1 MTSAVNA
8 FKAKMSIFS
17 AHLQRNKLLNFTSVQ
32 LVRNDKVSE
41 SGALEKAAEKYSQVI
56 NRLEQDFES
65 MIFYF
70 NQLLPC
76 VSFISNSFSQ
86 VDITCIA
93 EQLSTT
99 FNLDD
104 GQVEI

>member
-32 LVRNDKVSE
+32 LVRNDNVSE

-70 NQLLPC
+70 KSTFAMC
-76 VSFISNSFSQ
+76 IIYFKSFQSSRHYMH
-86 VDITCIA
+86 C
-93 EQLSTT
+93 
-99 FNLDD
+99 
-104 GQVEI
+104 